1 MMSKTHSVLHRVVK
15 ILGAVSII
23 SSLFASSLMAEEAY
37 PSKPIN
43 LVVGFG
49 IGGSADR
56 MTRAMTSSLSEA
68 LNAQIQVINKP
79 GASSQI
85 GANYVLSK
93 PNDGYTIFSSGFAP
107 YLANTILTGGAKYK
121 ISDFDYLNIQWFDYD
136 LIAANKDTEYKSL
149 GAILKDIKE
158 HPKKVKAAVVQG
170 SSGHLLLKLIFEK
183 YGIPAE
189 NVNLV
194 TYSSGGDARSAVA
207 GGQVD
212 FIAISAEG
220 CESISEFLTPVA
232 IFNDERIPSWDVPTV
247 NEALK
252 KELGF
257 EIPMFSGA
265 MRGFAVR
272 AGLKEQHPDR
282 YKILVDG
289 IKTALENKETQKLLN
304 DSQIGGV
311 WTGPE
316 KANALL
322 NQSFEVYK
330 QYGYLLKK

>member
-1 MMSKTHSVLHRVVK
+1 MNQTRSVLRCIAK
-15 ILGAVSII
+15 MAGTVSILC
-23 SSLFASSLMAEEAY
+23 SLFASSVMAEDAY

-56 MTRAMTSSLSEA
+56 MTRAMTTPLSEVM
-68 LNAQIQVINKP
+68 NAQIQVINKP

-93 PNDGYTIFSSGFAP
+93 PNDGYTVFSSGFTP

-136 LIAANKDTEYKSL
+136 LIAANKDTGYKSL

-158 HPKKVKAAVVQG
+158 NPKKVKAAVVQG

-247 NEALK
+247 NESLK

-272 AGLKEQHPDR
+272 AGLKEKYPER
-282 YKILVDG
+282 YKALVEG
-289 IKTALENKETQKLLN
+289 IKAALEKPETQKFLN

-316 KANALL
+316 KSNALL
-322 NQSFEVYK
+322 KQSFEVYK
-330 QYGYLLKK
+330 QYGYLIKK

>member
-1 MMSKTHSVLHRVVK
+1 MSKSHSVLHRAIK
-15 ILGAVSII
+15 FLGAATVI
-23 SSLFASSLMAEEAY
+23 SGLFASSLMAEPAY

-56 MTRAMTSSLSEA
+56 MTRAMTTSLSKA
-68 LNAQIQVINKP
+68 LNTQIQVINKP

-85 GANYVLSK
+85 GANYVLSR
-93 PNDGYTIFSSGFAP
+93 PADGYTIFSSGFAP

-136 LIAANKDTEYKSL
+136 LIAANKNTGYKSL

-170 SSGHLLLKLIFEK
+170 SSGHLLLKLIFER
-183 YGIPAE
+183 YNIPAE

-194 TYSSGGDARSAVA
+194 TYSSGGAARSAVA

-257 EIPMFSGA
+257 EIPTFSGA

-272 AGLKEQHPDR
+272 AGFKEKYPDH
-282 YKILVDG
+282 YKLLVEG
-289 IKTALENKETQKLLN
+289 IKNALADEETQKLLK

-316 KANALL
+316 KSNALL

-330 QYGYLLKK
+330 KYGYLLKK